1 MNKQITNFRDL
12 GGIKN
17 KAGKAVKEKKLLRSG
32 HLVDLDQE
40 TQTALVNDFRL
51 TRIIDFRREFEISE
65 SPDTPIADVEYVNL
79 DLLGKMNAKNASL
92 ADFAKLKSIDAVDK
106 HMLGVYEDL
115 VLNPGAQEGFTEFM
129 EYILANKN
137 GATIFHCFAG
147 KDRTGYASALLL
159 MLLEVEKKEIYK
171 DFLITNTER
180 KQANDE
186 LVQQFREQGF
196 TEEQLESL
204 ATALYVKEEYLDH
217 AFRLIEE
224 NFGTAEKY
232 AAECLN
238 FDQEKLSELKNIY
251 LTDE

>member
-1 MNKQITNFRDL
+1 MNVQITNFRDL

-17 KAGKAVKEKKLLRSG
+17 KEGKTIKSKKLLRSG
-32 HLVDLDQE
+32 HLVNLDEE
-40 TQTALVNDFRL
+40 TQRLLVEGFNL
-51 TRIIDFRREFEISE
+51 TRIIDFRRGFEISE
-65 SPDTPIADVEYVNL
+65 SPDTPIQEVEYVNL
-79 DLLGKMNAKNASL
+79 DLLGKMNAKNSSL
-92 ADFAKLKSIDAVDK
+92 ADFAKLKSIEAVDK

-115 VLNPGAQEGFTEFM
+115 ILNPGAQEGFTEFM
-129 EYILANKN
+129 DYILANKE

-159 MLLEVEKKEIYK
+159 LLLDVEKEEIYK

-186 LVQQFREQGF
+186 LVQHFREQGF
-196 TEEQLESL
+196 NEEQLESL

-217 AFRLIEE
+217 TFKLIEKQ
-224 NFGTAEKY
+224 FGTAENY

-238 FDQEKLSELKNIY
+238 FDQVKLAELRNIY
-251 LTDE
+251 LTD